1 MINEDDIK
9 VLIDSFKS
17 YRDML
22 VPIEEN
28 IHSFLETYDSMR
40 RDIDTLNKSFDKD
53 VQKSLQSIY
62 TGLSAQS
69 QKSQEMI
76 SKIDDFVV
84 GFNKYTT
91 KLNALL
97 DHMSKVETKLV
108 AINDIESKA
117 EKQLEKLDT
126 IIEEKQ
132 KTYDVKDLEKA
143 LAVYD
148 ENVQK
153 VSQFINE
160 DVVKT
165 IEKNTEDIS
174 LIKSGNQAILTRL
187 EQEKSSIDR
196 LTEVYKS
203 TNDMLRKVIEK
214 DDVNEMYIYDILDKW
229 AESRKVKTK
238 KKD

>member
-1 MINEDDIK
+1 MTENDVK

-22 VPIEEN
+22 VPIEQN

-40 RDIDTLNKSFDKD
+40 NDIDSLNKSFDKD

-62 TGLSAQS
+62 ANLSTQA

-76 SKIDDFVV
+76 SKIDEFTV
-84 GFNKYTT
+84 GFNKYAT
-91 KLNALL
+91 KLNTLL
-97 DHMSKVETKLV
+97 DLMNKVESKLV
-108 AINDIESKA
+108 SLNDIESKA
-117 EKQLEKLDT
+117 EKQLEKLDV

-132 KTYDVKDLEKA
+132 KTYNVKDLEKA
-143 LAVYD
+143 LMVYD

-174 LIKSGNQAILTRL
+174 LIKSGNQAIMSRL
-187 EQEKSSIDR
+187 EQEKSSIDK
-196 LTEVYKS
+196 LTETYKA
-203 TNDMLRKVIEK
+203 TNDVLRKIIEK

-238 KKD
+238 IKD